1 MLLPS
6 AGKATEVQNPIPL
19 NFAWS
24 YPASVADS
32 TDTGNAEG
40 VEGGIETT
48 KEDRNK
54 VRHFQSSYTETYIT
68 WEEGGLFSRLIDYIK
83 LLFIGWFG

>member
-1 MLLPS
+1 MILPS
-6 AGKATEVQNPIPL
+6 AGKATEVQKPIPL

-32 TDTGNAEG
+32 TDTGNAKV

-48 KEDRNK
+48 KEDWHK
-54 VRHFQSSYTETYIT
+54 VRA
-68 WEEGGLFSRLIDYIK
+68 L
-83 LLFIGWFG
+83 